1 MLTPQRLDRL
11 RGYLLEQQA
20 ALQQQIST
28 LTDASQES
36 NVGLGNHMAEDA
48 TAAFDQ
54 AASVSLL
61 RGHVIAQAH
70 VGFLTGIRQCR
81 NLMLQGS
88 LLFEQIAAQPVKSLW
103 CKHTVLAAGAFSAAP
118 VQLF

>member
-20 ALQQQIST
+20 ALQHQIST

-61 RGHVIAQAH
+61 RGHVRA
-70 VGFLTGIRQCR
+70 
-81 NLMLQGS
+81 LQ
-88 LLFEQIAAQPVKSLW
+88 LVEAALHRMEHGTYGKCDRCGDEIDFARLKAVPEATLCLHCQRVAEL
-103 CKHTVLAAGAFSAAP
+103 
-118 VQLF
+118 